1 MQVPFFLVEIGIYLF
16 EKAINE
22 FSTEGAHLIL
32 LQIFGVSC
40 CVAPPSDIK
49 LTELNSILRVIE
61 KHFRKANNVE
71 KIYHNMELKVIE
83 KQYEKNKYCMGI
95 M

>member
-1 MQVPFFLVEIGIYLF
+1 ML
-16 EKAINE
+16 
-22 FSTEGAHLIL
+22 
-32 LQIFGVSC
+32 
-40 CVAPPSDIK
+40 PPPDIK

-71 KIYHNMELKVIE
+71 KIYHNMGLKVIE